1 MCLANQPHCVTQLCV
16 STDYQ
21 DFGDPWLRRF
31 LTSTRCFERVFGWA
45 KYWMSE
51 LLDERSPEWARFFL
65 YEYLMSEI
73 FFSPNAEL
81 SESFFDESIV
91 RREYFPSASWV
102 SHRGCRE
109 HRLQGNSST
118 CKKIFTKNFVTLQKY
133 SSKIGE
139 GSRCQRLSGWGRP
152 SSITTSP

>member
-1 MCLANQPHCVTQLCV
+1 
-16 STDYQ
+16 
-21 DFGDPWLRRF
+21 
-31 LTSTRCFERVFGWA
+31 
-45 KYWMSE
+45 MSE
-51 LLDERSPEWARFFL
+51 LLDERSPECANYWMSEVLNERGFFL

-139 GSRCQRLSGWGRP
+139 GSRCQRLSG
-152 SSITTSP
+152 